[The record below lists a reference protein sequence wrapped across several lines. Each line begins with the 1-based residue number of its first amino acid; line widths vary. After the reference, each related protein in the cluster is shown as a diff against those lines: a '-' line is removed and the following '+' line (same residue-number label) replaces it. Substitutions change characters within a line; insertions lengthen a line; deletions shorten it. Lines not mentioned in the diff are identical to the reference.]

1 MDEAGDP
8 VDQKAAAVVL
18 AGMLLRLDKFAEENR
33 HMTKVQHNTNKL
45 LQAIGKR
52 KVL

>member
-8 VDQKAAAVVL
+8 VDRKAGAVVL
-18 AGMLLRLDKFAEENR
+18 AGMLLRLDRFAEENR
-33 HMTKVQHNTNKL
+33 YMTRTQHNTNKL
-45 LQAIGKR
+45 LQALGKR